1 MSEEGTSLKINSTKP
16 GRISGSF
23 GRISRPWKSVWVP
36 FLALGRFSIIIPR
49 RDHSS
54 TRQLGQIFVCLI
66 VSIFAFIRFMKKLA
80 ILFKNSLMRNVKRAS
95 IQQTFFIRSSTR
107 RINLFSH
114 FQISTI
120 IQSLSLLPYF
130 RYFFSL
136 RSEQAVSVCNSTV
149 SINLTITA
157 RWIRQNRHVLRRG
170 SQFVLVSRSSEYVC
184 TLGRARARISTWIAM
199 NMRLREEK

>member
-23 GRISRPWKSVWVP
+23 ERISRPWKSVWVP

-54 TRQLGQIFVCLI
+54 RQLGQIFVCLI

-80 ILFKNSLMRNVKRAS
+80 ILFNNSLMRNVKRAS
-95 IQQTFFIRSSTR
+95 MQQTFFIRSSTR

-120 IQSLSLLPYF
+120 PLPPPI
-130 RYFFSL
+130 FSL
-136 RSEQAVSVCNSTV
+136 FLFSP
-149 SINLTITA
+149 
-157 RWIRQNRHVLRRG
+157 LRAG
-170 SQFVLVSRSSEYVC
+170 S
-184 TLGRARARISTWIAM
+184 LGLQQYRLHKSHYNGEMDQPESPRPTQREPVRACIAF
-199 NMRLREEK
+199 

>member
-80 ILFKNSLMRNVKRAS
+80 ILFNNFLMRNVKRAS
-95 IQQTFFIRSSTR
+95 MQQTFFIRSSTR

-130 RYFFSL
+130 LFSPL
-136 RSEQAVSVCNSTV
+136 RA
-149 SINLTITA
+149 
-157 RWIRQNRHVLRRG
+157 G
-170 SQFVLVSRSSEYVC
+170 S
-184 TLGRARARISTWIAM
+184 LGLQQYRLHKSHYNGEMDQPESPRPTQREPVRACIAF
-199 NMRLREEK
+199 

>member
-23 GRISRPWKSVWVP
+23 GRISWKSVWVP

-54 TRQLGQIFVCLI
+54 RQLGQIFVCLI

-80 ILFKNSLMRNVKRAS
+80 ILFNNSLMRNVKRAS
-95 IQQTFFIRSSTR
+95 MQQTFFIRSSTR

-136 RSEQAVSVCNSTV
+136 RA
-149 SINLTITA
+149 
-157 RWIRQNRHVLRRG
+157 G
-170 SQFVLVSRSSEYVC
+170 S
-184 TLGRARARISTWIAM
+184 LGLQQYRLHKSHYNGEMDQPESPRPTQREPVRACIAF
-199 NMRLREEK
+199 

>member
-54 TRQLGQIFVCLI
+54 RQLGQIFVCLI

-80 ILFKNSLMRNVKRAS
+80 ILFNNS
-95 IQQTFFIRSSTR
+95 R
-107 RINLFSH
+107 RETLNRCSKH
-114 FQISTI
+114 
-120 IQSLSLLPYF
+120 
-130 RYFFSL
+130 FSL
-136 RSEQAVSVCNSTV
+136 DRRLDGLIFSPIFKFLRSYNPSPSSHIFAISFLSAPGRQSRFATV
-149 SINLTITA
+149 PSP
-157 RWIRQNRHVLRRG
+157 
-170 SQFVLVSRSSEYVC
+170 
-184 TLGRARARISTWIAM
+184 
-199 NMRLREEK
+199 